1 MTTPKYYI
9 KKRSTRRRSTRGGGN
24 CMSSG
29 SCYFPEEETAEANN
43 AVSMT
48 PTQKLVYAVER
59 NDLEKVKE
67 AISEGANINGESI
80 YADETPLLS
89 AIYNNNVDIV
99 KYLLSQKNTDINVK
113 RLADTDYGTNLIW
126 STSVTPI
133 TMAIRYGR
141 KDILDLL
148 LRHGAKLDRHSA
160 MFSTMAHGLQEQIQT
175 EKAIVP
181 EVSAKKKMFPGF
193 AEMTRGYLATT
204 PDAAAKKVFAGIKNN
219 NLNAV
224 KNAIETQIENKGV
237 TDPLLQSTQFT
248 DFILSKNADGD
259 TFLIAAVR
267 SGNIEIVKYLLSII
281 GRDIFTTSRI
291 MDNRGAIMNI
301 NNSYLN
307 GINLNTAENALMV
320 AALLGRMDMV
330 NLILD
335 VDNIN
340 FNNRDSDGFSALD
353 MVINTG
359 NLEVVKKMVNKGARL
374 YDHREVP
381 MAVSVAM
388 NPQVP
393 IEILKY
399 LLEQGPTRNGLTR
412 QYAQWLIQNHN
423 LRPDTPREKIALLKQ
438 YIADNHSDS
447 RAGGKLRSKKRRRGK
462 KKMTR
467 KAARRT
473 RK

>member
-29 SCYFPEEETAEANN
+29 SCYFPDEETAEANN
-43 AVSMT
+43 AVPMT

-67 AISEGANINGESI
+67 AISEGANINGGFM
-80 YADETPLLS
+80 YARETPLLS

-113 RLADTDYGTNLIW
+113 RLADTDYGRQEPL
-126 STSVTPI
+126 TPI

-160 MFSTMAHGLQEQIQT
+160 MFSSMVHGLQEQIQT

-204 PDAAAKKVFAGIKNN
+204 PDAAAKKVFASIKNN

-237 TDPLLQSTQFT
+237 TDPILQSRQFSN
-248 DFILSKNADGD
+248 FILSKNADGD

-291 MDNRGAIMNI
+291 MDNRGVITNI

-330 NLILD
+330 NLLLD

-340 FNNRDSDGFSALD
+340 LNNRDSDGFSALD
-353 MVINTG
+353 TVIGTG

-374 YDHREVP
+374 YDHREVGDNFP
-381 MAVSVAM
+381 MAVSEAM

-399 LLEQGPTRNGLTR
+399 LLEQGPMRNGLTR
-412 QYAQWLIQNHN
+412 QYAEWLIQI
-423 LRPDTPREKIALLKQ
+423 LPDTPREKIALLKQ

-447 RAGGKLRSKKRRRGK
+447 RAGGKSRSKKRRRGK

>member
-1 MTTPKYYI
+1 
-9 KKRSTRRRSTRGGGN
+9 
-24 CMSSG
+24 MSSG
-29 SCYFPEEETAEANN
+29 SCYFPEEATAEANN
-43 AVSMT
+43 AVPMT

-67 AISEGANINGESI
+67 AISEGANINGGFM
-80 YADETPLLS
+80 YARETPLLS

-113 RLADTDYGTNLIW
+113 RLADTDYGRQEPL
-126 STSVTPI
+126 TPI

-204 PDAAAKKVFAGIKNN
+204 PDAAAKKVFASIKNN

-237 TDPLLQSTQFT
+237 TDPILQSRQFS

-267 SGNIEIVKYLLSII
+267 TGNIEIVKYLLNII

-291 MDNRGAIMNI
+291 MDNRGVITNI

-307 GINLNTAENALMV
+307 GINLNNAENALMV

-330 NLILD
+330 NLLLD

-340 FNNRDSDGFSALD
+340 LNNRDSDGFSALD
-353 MVINTG
+353 TVIGTG

-374 YDHREVP
+374 YDHREVGDNFP
-381 MAVSVAM
+381 MAVSEAM

-399 LLEQGPTRNGLTR
+399 LLEQGPMRNGLTR
-412 QYAQWLIQNHN
+412 QYAEWLIQI
-423 LRPDTPREKIALLKQ
+423 LPDTPREKIALLKQ

-447 RAGGKLRSKKRRRGK
+447 RAGGKSRSKKRRRGK

>member
-29 SCYFPEEETAEANN
+29 SCYFPDEETAEANN
-43 AVSMT
+43 AVPMT

-67 AISEGANINGESI
+67 AISEGANINGGFM
-80 YADETPLLS
+80 YARETPLLS
-89 AIYNNNVDIV
+89 AIYNNNIDIV

-113 RLADTDYGTNLIW
+113 RLADTDYGRQEPL
-126 STSVTPI
+126 TPI

-160 MFSTMAHGLQEQIQT
+160 MFSSMVHGLQEQIQT

-204 PDAAAKKVFAGIKNN
+204 PDAAAKKVFASIKNN

-237 TDPLLQSTQFT
+237 TDPILQSRQFS

-267 SGNIEIVKYLLSII
+267 TGNIEIVKYLLSII

-291 MDNRGAIMNI
+291 MDNRGVITNI

-307 GINLNTAENALMV
+307 GINLNNAENALMV

-330 NLILD
+330 NLLLD

-340 FNNRDSDGFSALD
+340 LNNRDSDGFSALD
-353 MVINTG
+353 TVIGTG

-374 YDHREVP
+374 YDHREVGDNFP
-381 MAVSVAM
+381 MAVSEAM

-399 LLEQGPTRNGLTR
+399 LLEQGPMRNGLTR
-412 QYAQWLIQNHN
+412 QYAEWLIQI
-423 LRPDTPREKIALLKQ
+423 LPDTPREKIALLKQ

>member
-29 SCYFPEEETAEANN
+29 SCYFPDEETAEANN
-43 AVSMT
+43 AVPMT

-67 AISEGANINGESI
+67 AISEGANINGGFM
-80 YADETPLLS
+80 YARETPLLS
-89 AIYNNNVDIV
+89 AIYNNNIDIV

-113 RLADTDYGTNLIW
+113 RLADTDYGRQEPL
-126 STSVTPI
+126 TPI

-160 MFSTMAHGLQEQIQT
+160 MFSAMAHGLQEQIQT

-204 PDAAAKKVFAGIKNN
+204 PDAAAKKVFASIKNN

-237 TDPLLQSTQFT
+237 TDPILQSRQFS

-267 SGNIEIVKYLLSII
+267 TGNIEIVKYLLSII

-291 MDNRGAIMNI
+291 MDNRGVIMNI

-307 GINLNTAENALMV
+307 GINLDTAENALMV

-330 NLILD
+330 NLLLD

-340 FNNRDSDGFSALD
+340 FNNRDSDGLSALD
-353 MVINTG
+353 MVIGTG

-374 YDHREVP
+374 YDHRDIGDNFP
-381 MAVSVAM
+381 MAVSEAM
-388 NPQVP
+388 YPEVP

-412 QYAQWLIQNHN
+412 QYAQWLIQI
-423 LRPDTPREKIALLKQ
+423 RPDTPREKIALLKQ

-447 RAGGKLRSKKRRRGK
+447 RAGGKSRSKKRRRGK

>member
-29 SCYFPEEETAEANN
+29 SCYFPDEETAEANN
-43 AVSMT
+43 AVPMT

-67 AISEGANINGESI
+67 AISEGANINGGFM
-80 YADETPLLS
+80 YARETPLLS
-89 AIYNNNVDIV
+89 AIYNNNIDIV

-113 RLADTDYGTNLIW
+113 RLADTDYGRQEPL
-126 STSVTPI
+126 TPI

-160 MFSTMAHGLQEQIQT
+160 MFSSMVHGLQEQIQT

-204 PDAAAKKVFAGIKNN
+204 PDAAAKKVFASIKNN

-237 TDPLLQSTQFT
+237 TDPILQSRQFS

-291 MDNRGAIMNI
+291 MDNRGVITNI

-307 GINLNTAENALMV
+307 GINLNNAENALMV

-330 NLILD
+330 NLLLD

-340 FNNRDSDGFSALD
+340 LNNRDSDGFSALD
-353 MVINTG
+353 TVIGTG

-374 YDHREVP
+374 YDHREVGDNFP
-381 MAVSVAM
+381 MAVSEAM

-399 LLEQGPTRNGLTR
+399 LLEQGPMRNGLTR
-412 QYAQWLIQNHN
+412 QYAQWLIQIHN

-447 RAGGKLRSKKRRRGK
+447 RAGGKSRSKKRRRGK

>member
-29 SCYFPEEETAEANN
+29 SCYFPDEETAEANN
-43 AVSMT
+43 AVPMT

-67 AISEGANINGESI
+67 AISEGANINGGFM
-80 YADETPLLS
+80 YARETPLLS
-89 AIYNNNVDIV
+89 AIYNNNIDIV

-113 RLADTDYGTNLIW
+113 RLADTDYGRQEPL
-126 STSVTPI
+126 TPI

-160 MFSTMAHGLQEQIQT
+160 MFSSMVHGLQEQIQT

-204 PDAAAKKVFAGIKNN
+204 PDAAAKKVFASIKNN

-237 TDPLLQSTQFT
+237 TDPILQSRQFSN
-248 DFILSKNADGD
+248 FILSKNADGD

-291 MDNRGAIMNI
+291 MDNRGVITNI

-330 NLILD
+330 NLLLD

-340 FNNRDSDGFSALD
+340 LNNRDSDGFSALD
-353 MVINTG
+353 TVIGTG

-374 YDHREVP
+374 YDHREVGDNFP
-381 MAVSVAM
+381 MAVSEAM

-399 LLEQGPTRNGLTR
+399 LLEQGPMRNGLTR
-412 QYAQWLIQNHN
+412 QYAEWLIQI
-423 LRPDTPREKIALLKQ
+423 LPDTPREKIALLKQ

-447 RAGGKLRSKKRRRGK
+447 RAGGKSRSKKRRRGK